1 MNRFLRWLDN
11 YWYHYKWHTILI
23 SFAAVFLIVCVTQFA
38 TKEKVDAYVMYA
50 GEKSFSVS
58 ELYSMED
65 AFEMVATDYND
76 DGKKTVKMTDI
87 TVMTDEQIKEN
98 QKKAEEAGNSDYY
111 VDMQYMKDMQDKFK
125 MQLTAGEAYLCLL
138 SPEMYALDYEA
149 GMYMT
154 LSELGISSEI
164 AVDDTAIRFKD
175 TDFAQFFTVFQKVP
189 DDTLIC
195 FRRMNVASKAKGK
208 KEQQK
213 YNDQIELFKSILE
226 FEMQE

>member
-11 YWYHYKWHTILI
+11 FWYHYKWHTILI
-23 SFAAVFLIVCVTQFA
+23 SFAAVVLIVCITQFS

-50 GEKSFSVS
+50 GEKSFNVS
-58 ELYSMED
+58 DIYSMED
-65 AFEMVATDYND
+65 AFEQVSSDFNE
-76 DGKKTVKMTDI
+76 DGKRTVKITDI

-98 QKKAEEAGNSDYY
+98 QKKAEEAGNNDYY

-138 SPEMYALDYEA
+138 SPEMYALDYEF

-154 LSELGISSEI
+154 LEELGISSEY
-164 AVDDTAIRFKD
+164 AYDDTAISFKK
-175 TDFAQFFTVFQKVP
+175 TDFAQFFNVFEMLP

-195 FRRMNVASKAKGK
+195 FRRMNVASKTKGK
-208 KEQQK
+208 KEQKK
-213 YNDQIELFKSILE
+213 YDDQIELFKSVLE
-226 FEMQE
+226 FSIEE

>member
-87 TVMTDEQIKEN
+87 TVMTDEQI
-98 QKKAEEAGNSDYY
+98 
-111 VDMQYMKDMQDKFK
+111 
-125 MQLTAGEAYLCLL
+125 
-138 SPEMYALDYEA
+138 
-149 GMYMT
+149 
-154 LSELGISSEI
+154 
-164 AVDDTAIRFKD
+164 
-175 TDFAQFFTVFQKVP
+175 
-189 DDTLIC
+189 
-195 FRRMNVASKAKGK
+195 
-208 KEQQK
+208 
-213 YNDQIELFKSILE
+213 
-226 FEMQE
+226 